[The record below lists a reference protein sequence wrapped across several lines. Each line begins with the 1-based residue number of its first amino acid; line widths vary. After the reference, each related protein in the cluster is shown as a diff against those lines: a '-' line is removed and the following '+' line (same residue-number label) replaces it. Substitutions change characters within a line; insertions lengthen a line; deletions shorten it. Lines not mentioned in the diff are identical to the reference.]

1 MDSPL
6 TDSLGALTLT
16 DENGDTRL
24 HRAARCGDI
33 SVTQGTIQ
41 TNCEDGLSLL
51 NSQNKLGQTPLLL
64 ACIAGEFST
73 AKILLEA
80 GASAAIPDK
89 EGDTPLHWL
98 HAFEK
103 SSIPSIA
110 ASLMNRGASIH
121 AFSGRNEKDAFS
133 QKILAA
139 GTPLHRAA
147 AWGNGEAVR
156 VLLDHG
162 ADPLRPNSFDAMA
175 DVARHIDIPIATGER
190 FTSIYQFQTLLTRNA
205 VQYLR
210 PDACL
215 VGGITG
221 MKKVAAIAE
230 AHDAWVVPHNPLS
243 PISTAAC
250 LQIAAC
256 IPNFAI
262 QEYPSRT
269 PDLDGGKELLGNDL
283 ACGLS
288 EQIDGFIAIP
298 EGPGIGVELVD
309 GVEKQFPY
317 RKRPIKMRPH
327 ADGSVVDM

>member
-16 DENGDTRL
+16 DTRL

-33 SVTQGTIQ
+33 SVTQEIIQ
-41 TNCEDGLSLL
+41 INREDGLSLL

-64 ACIAGEFST
+64 ACIAGEFSA
-73 AKILLEA
+73 AKILLDA

-121 AFSGRNEKDAFS
+121 DFSGRHEKDAFS

-147 AWGNGEAVR
+147 AWDNGEAVR

-162 ADPLRPNSFDAMA
+162 ADPLRPNSGHGWHELSTPLWSACTFHNSEAVTA
-175 DVARHIDIPIATGER
+175 ILLHLSKTKDVASIINDGER
-190 FTSIYQFQTLLTRNA
+190 RKWPSLMPVFDLGYY
-205 VQYLR
+205 YLN
-210 PDACL
+210 
-215 VGGITG
+215 GG
-221 MKKVAAIAE
+221 MLE
-230 AHDAWVVPHNPLS
+230 
-243 PISTAAC
+243 
-250 LQIAAC
+250 
-256 IPNFAI
+256 
-262 QEYPSRT
+262 E
-269 PDLDGGKELLGNDL
+269 
-283 ACGLS
+283 
-288 EQIDGFIAIP
+288 
-298 EGPGIGVELVD
+298 
-309 GVEKQFPY
+309 
-317 RKRPIKMRPH
+317 
-327 ADGSVVDM
+327 